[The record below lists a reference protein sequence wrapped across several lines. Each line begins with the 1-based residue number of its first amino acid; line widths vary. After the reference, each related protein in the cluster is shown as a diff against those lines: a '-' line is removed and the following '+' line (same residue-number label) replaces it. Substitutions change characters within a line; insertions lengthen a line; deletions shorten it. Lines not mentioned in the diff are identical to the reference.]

1 MATLF
6 PNTPLGAVLSDPS
19 PAATPKRHK
28 ILQGKYVS
36 LEPLDATKHAAS
48 LYTALCEH
56 PSTRIATD
64 GSAWPGWAYLPV
76 GPFTSQADFIAQI
89 EAYSAMTDPFFYAV
103 VVKRNIPSKPSAA
116 DSATT
121 PTTTTADTAV
131 GWLSLLNIET
141 AHQSVEVG
149 HVAFSP
155 VLQRTVES
163 TEAFYLVIRHTLED
177 LGNRRLE
184 WKCDALNAPSRRA
197 AARLGMTYEGTFR
210 KHRIVRGRNR
220 DTAWF
225 SIVDDEWFG
234 EGGRGDEGAGGLR
247 RAFAKWL
254 AEDNFDEGGVQKRT
268 LEEVRAALRG

>member
-1 MATLF
+1 MTTLF

-19 PAATPKRHK
+19 PAATPKRHTA
-28 ILQGKYVS
+28 LQGRYVS

-48 LYTALCEH
+48 LYAALCEH
-56 PSTRIATD
+56 PSTRTTTD

-76 GPFTSQADFIAQI
+76 GPFASQADFTAQI

-103 VVKRNIPSKPSAA
+103 VAKRDILSKPSAA
-116 DSATT
+116 DSTT
-121 PTTTTADTAV
+121 TTTTAGTAV

-163 TEAFYLVIRHTLED
+163 TEAFYLVIRHALED

-234 EGGRGDEGAGGLR
+234 EGGRGDEEMGGLR
-247 RAFAKWL
+247 GTFVEWL
-254 AEDNFDEGGVQKRT
+254 GEDNFDEAGAQRRT
-268 LEEVRAALRG
+268 LEEVRAAIRG